1 MAFILDFQW
10 EIFITIEI
18 LLLVSLLL
26 FGFVRYFLSKKRLSM
41 LFIIAFLVLLILEA
55 LLALVLYRMTG
66 EISTFQIV
74 IAVFVL
80 YACTF
85 GIFDFL
91 RLDRWMR
98 RKIGKWRGVEL
109 LTEKDYDVIARNKNP
124 KYIAKTY
131 RWSSTVHLV
140 VFLVVQ
146 SIFWMYG
153 TKDIEEM
160 FSYIRDLSWI
170 ETGRFED
177 SPYPNETIYSI
188 GMLWGLI
195 FIIDFIWS
203 WSYTIFPSKTN
214 GI

>member
-1 MAFILDFQW
+1 
-10 EIFITIEI
+10 
-18 LLLVSLLL
+18 
-26 FGFVRYFLSKKRLSM
+26 M

-98 RKIGKWRGVEL
+98 RKIGTWRGVEL

-214 GI
+214 GK

>member
-41 LFIIAFLVLLILEA
+41 LFIIAFLVLLMLEA

-91 RLDRWMR
+91 KLDRWMR
-98 RKIGKWRGVEL
+98 RKIGTWRGVEL

-124 KYIAKTY
+124 KYIAKKY

-214 GI
+214 GK

>member
-124 KYIAKTY
+124 KYIAKKY